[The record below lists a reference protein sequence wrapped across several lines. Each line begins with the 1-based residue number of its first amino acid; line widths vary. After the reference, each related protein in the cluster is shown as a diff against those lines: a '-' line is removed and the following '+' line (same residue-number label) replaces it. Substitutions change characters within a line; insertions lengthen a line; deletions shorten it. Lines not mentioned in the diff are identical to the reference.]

1 VAEMAHEPS
10 KMGRDE
16 LIVKLARQMKVEPT
30 QKIVDMASTL
40 WIEAVDKWKH
50 GKGPKPDV
58 AKYIS
63 IAADHAEK
71 VPPAAKS

>member
-1 VAEMAHEPS
+1 MAHEPS
-10 KMGRDE
+10 KLGRDE
-16 LIVKLARQMKVEPT
+16 LIAKLARQMKVEPT

-71 VPPAAKS
+71 IPPAPKS

>member
-1 VAEMAHEPS
+1 MAHEPS
-10 KMGRDE
+10 QEGRDE
-16 LIVKLARQMKVEPT
+16 LITKLARQMNVEPT
-30 QKIVDMASTL
+30 KQIVDMASTL
-40 WIEAVDKWKH
+40 WVDASDKWRH

-71 VPPAAKS
+71 VPPTKA